1 MFLKLQ
7 RSRQEKLD
15 GPWQVVEVNLY
26 EGKRIYARH
35 LGRVEQTVGSSEGPA
50 PAVNQWEIVVEDDRD
65 RILVHPEPGQ
75 EFFILND
82 KGRTIDTF
90 Y

>member
-7 RSRQEKLD
+7 RSRQEKID
-15 GPWQVVEVNLY
+15 GPWQVVEASLY
-26 EGKRIYARH
+26 EGKRIYVRH
-35 LGRVEQTVGSSEGPA
+35 LGRVEQGTNNEGPA

-75 EFFILND
+75 EFFVLND